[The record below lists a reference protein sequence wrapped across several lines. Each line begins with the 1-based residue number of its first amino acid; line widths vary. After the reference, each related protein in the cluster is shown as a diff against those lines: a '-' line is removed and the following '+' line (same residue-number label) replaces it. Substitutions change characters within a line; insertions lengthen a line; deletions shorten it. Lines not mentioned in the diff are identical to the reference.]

1 MQGTNSKYW
10 DINRTLSHNCLF
22 NFIISL
28 RGGGKTYG
36 CLKYAVRH
44 FLNAK
49 RAGQVR
55 QFVYLR
61 RQENELKKLCISRGG
76 RLFDAVK
83 GEFEGHTLK
92 AESNTLYCDGE
103 VCGYAMQL
111 STAFTQKSDAFP
123 NVDLIIFDE
132 FIAVKRSSYLPD
144 EVTKFLELYET
155 IARPGTDHPTVR
167 VFFLGNA
174 VTQTNPYFEYF
185 YLDRPYQ
192 GEFKK
197 FGPTKDILVQ
207 DVDVPELQAD
217 KHKSR
222 FGQLIAGS
230 EYASYA
236 IDNENIIDAGGASGK
251 LYSIICVR
259 FIPGEVTGLYSPQG
273 FKNGAMLDIKPI
285 NNGSLYHDKDGVLV
299 YGVRFKGYFG
309 VQLANPKAVSAI
321 VNVGSSNIPTADQ
334 LDDLLINARAK
345 EGTTFMFMHPKTLSL
360 LNKYK
365 GELLRTANDD
375 NGVNRSFDS
384 WNKIKII
391 TSYNFLDG
399 AETKVT
405 LD

>member
-236 IDNENIIDAGGASGK
+236 IDNEWLEDDSEFLGKKTKDCEYRMSIRYNGTWIGVWFDPIQWLYYISMDVNLQDPNKYSATTDDHKPNIMLIKTAKRMNSFKHLIDAYNMGAIRYESIK
-251 LYSIICVR
+251 LKSWFR
-259 FIPGEVTGLYSPQG
+259 EVMR
-273 FKNGAMLDIKPI
+273 ML
-285 NNGSLYHDKDGVLV
+285 SC
-299 YGVRFKGYFG
+299 R
-309 VQLANPKAVSAI
+309 
-321 VNVGSSNIPTADQ
+321 
-334 LDDLLINARAK
+334 
-345 EGTTFMFMHPKTLSL
+345 
-360 LNKYK
+360 
-365 GELLRTANDD
+365 
-375 NGVNRSFDS
+375 
-384 WNKIKII
+384 
-391 TSYNFLDG
+391 
-399 AETKVT
+399 
-405 LD
+405 